1 MQFLAQVTSSTT
13 PTTPADNARQA
24 AKTAQ
29 AAIEAGDWISA
40 ALVLILT
47 AAVVV
52 GARWVLRTRDPVR
65 LATDPGTRTRIRL
78 VQRMAISMIV
88 VIGLSVALAMLGLL
102 DGIAN
107 TILAGSA
114 ITAIIAGFAARQTLA
129 NSLAGIVLTIT
140 QPIRVGDQVRVGEH
154 EGTVEDVTLSSTILR
169 TVLGTTIRVPNDF
182 ITQNAVLNDT
192 IDGKGVVPEAT
203 LWLPFGT
210 DVAGA
215 LDVAL
220 DVPGVQLARLA
231 QIEPA
236 GWNKVIVRGD
246 RCSPGDRVPAEAR
259 LRLSVLDALRSAG
272 HTPPIEFAG
281 APDDG
286 VGAQSGQEPGPGL

>member
-24 AKTAQ
+24 AESAR
-29 AAIEAGDWISA
+29 AAIEAGQWISA
-40 ALVLILT
+40 ALVLVLT
-47 AAVVV
+47 TAVVLA
-52 GARWVLRTRDPVR
+52 ARWLLRTRDPTR
-65 LATDPGTRTRIRL
+65 LTTDPGTRTRIRL
-78 VQRMAISMIV
+78 VQRMVMTMIIL
-88 VIGLSVALAMLGLL
+88 IGVAVSLAMLGLL

-140 QPIRVGDQVRVGEH
+140 QPIRVGDQIKVGEH
-154 EGTVEDVTLSSTILR
+154 EGVVEDVTLSATILH
-169 TVLGTTIRVPNDF
+169 TILGTTIRIPNDV
-182 ITQNAVLNDT
+182 IGQQAILNDT
-192 IDGKGVVPEAT
+192 IDGQGVVPEAT
-203 LWLPFGT
+203 VWLPFGS

-220 DVPGVQLARLA
+220 DVPGVQVARLA
-231 QIEPA
+231 GIQPD
-236 GWNKVIVRGD
+236 GWNQIILRGE

-259 LRLSVLDALRSAG
+259 LRLQVLDALRRTG
-272 HTPPIEFAG
+272 HTPPALPAD
-281 APDDG
+281 APEPPP
-286 VGAQSGQEPGPGL
+286 GQEATPGL